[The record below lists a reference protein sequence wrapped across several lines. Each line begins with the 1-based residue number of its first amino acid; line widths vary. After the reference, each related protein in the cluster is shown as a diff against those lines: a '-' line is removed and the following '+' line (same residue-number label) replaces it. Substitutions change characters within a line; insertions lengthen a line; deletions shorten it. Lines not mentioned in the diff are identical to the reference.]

1 MHIVLAIILIGL
13 GSNQGWLLSAQ
24 AEGQEPFY
32 IRVVDEETG
41 RGIPLVEL
49 ETVNNVLYVTDSAG
63 LSAIREPGLMGK
75 QIYFHVRSHGYEFP
89 EDGFG
94 YRGIRAV
101 LVPGDSIR
109 IEMRRLNVAERL
121 YRVTGQGIYRD
132 SAIRGDP
139 VPIVEPLLNGGVFGQ
154 DSVVNAIYRGQ
165 LYWFWGD
172 TNRASY
178 PLGNFAVAGAVSKLP
193 AEGGLNPSLGVDLI
207 YFLDEEGFARK
218 MCPIEGPGP
227 VWIWGLMVMEHE
239 GQEQLLCYYERMESL
254 AVRLEQGIVIWNDER
269 EIFEKIREFPLDAPL
284 HPLGHPIRIQA
295 DGEEWFYFPDPY
307 PSIRVR
313 ARMEEILDSS
323 RYQAYTCFRE
333 GSRWSEEDPPL
344 ERDESGALL
353 WEWKADTPDVP
364 FQRWRT
370 LVEKGL
376 VSPDERWPKLIDVE
390 TGEQVLGH
398 RGSICWNDYRKKWI
412 MITVQAGGRSYLGE
426 VWYAESDEL
435 LGPWSMARRIVTHDR
450 YSFYNVKQHPCFD
463 QENGRLVYF
472 EGTYT
477 SSFSGNDKKTPR
489 YDYNQIM
496 YRLDLDDPRLELR
509 DLERDTRHSIQSFF
523 PFPPRIITGD

>member
-49 ETVNNVLYVTDSAG
+49 ETVNNVVYVTDSAG
-63 LSAIREPGLMGK
+63 LSAIWEPGLMGK

-109 IEMRRLNVAERL
+109 VEMRRLNVAERL

-139 VPIVEPLLNGGVFGQ
+139 VPIVEPLLNGSVFGQ

-193 AEGGLNPSLGVDLI
+193 AEGWLNPSLGVDLI

-227 VWIWGLMVMEHE
+227 VWIWGLMVFEHE
-239 GQEQLLCYYERMESL
+239 GQEQLLCYFERMESL
-254 AVRLEQGIVIWNDER
+254 AIRLEQGIAIWNDER

-295 DGEEWFYFPDPY
+295 DREEWFYFPDPY

-353 WEWKADTPDVP
+353 WGWKADTPDVP

-412 MITVQAGGRSYLGE
+412 MITVQAGGRSFLGE
-426 VWYAESDEL
+426 VWYAEADEL

-450 YSFYNVKQHPCFD
+450 YSFYNVKQHPYFA

-509 DLERDTRHSIQSFF
+509 DLERDK
-523 PFPPRIITGD
+523 